1 MAGVGA
7 DDDAL
12 ATLHSPELDQA
23 HLKDERRR
31 GVSLFSYPYLA
42 IQLIDDVA
50 RVSSSRR
57 VCDSS
62 VRARPPLA
70 LQAQV
75 KSPTNQDR
83 FYASAFVEFR
93 WDKIVA
99 IT

>member
-31 GVSLFSYPYLA
+31 GVSLFSNPYLA
-42 IQLIDDVA
+42 TQLIDDVVA
-50 RVSSSRR
+50 RVSSSRP

-83 FYASAFVEFR
+83 FYPSSFVEFR
-93 WDKIVA
+93 
-99 IT
+99 